1 LLALVASG
9 CAAIHGQK
17 LKYQISSLYPVDDP
31 QFLRTVSVLLGPGV
45 IEGNKATALI
55 NGDQFFPVMLDEIR
69 KAKKSITF
77 ETYIYWSG
85 QIGQQFADALSERA
99 LAGIKVHVILDWM
112 GTSRMDPVYIKQMRQ
127 SGVQVEI
134 YHPLKWWDI
143 GSQSGVQV
151 EIYHPLKWWDIGRL
165 NIRTHRKLLVI
176 DGKVGFTGGAGVA
189 DVWGGN
195 SQDEEHWRDSHF
207 KLEGPAVSQMQAAF
221 VDNWM
226 KSRAE
231 VLHGEDYFPA
241 LEPAG
246 HHLAQVFQSSPR
258 EGSES
263 VEVMYL
269 LSIAAAR
276 KHIRL
281 SAAYFV
287 PDKISIEALVQA
299 RKRGVEVEIILPGA
313 KTDVIVVRRASRS
326 SWGRLLAAGVKIY
339 EYQPAMYH
347 CKVMVVDDV
356 WVSVGSANFDNRS
369 FRLNDEANLNV
380 YSREF
385 AAEQIRTFEADK
397 RLSLPVSYQ
406 AWKNRSI
413 PTRIREWLANRIRS
427 QL

>member
-112 GTSRMDPVYIKQMRQ
+112 GTSRMDPVYIKQMR
-127 SGVQVEI
+127 
-134 YHPLKWWDI
+134 
-143 GSQSGVQV
+143 QSGVQV

>member
-1 LLALVASG
+1 MLALVASG

-112 GTSRMDPVYIKQMRQ
+112 GTSRMDPVYIKQMR
-127 SGVQVEI
+127 
-134 YHPLKWWDI
+134 
-143 GSQSGVQV
+143 QSGVQV

>member
-1 LLALVASG
+1 MKKLLRTCCLCLLALVASG

-112 GTSRMDPVYIKQMRQ
+112 GTSRMDPVYIKQMR
-127 SGVQVEI
+127 
-134 YHPLKWWDI
+134 
-143 GSQSGVQV
+143 QSGVQV